1 MYERQWAAAG
11 IGESSTRTGELRK
24 ISFFLRTLRKI
35 SCCHYL
41 CIKGIGECG
50 IERREKNCPH
60 EREGERYSL
69 VVFLYARED

>member
-1 MYERQWAAAG
+1 MYERQWAVAG
-11 IGESSTRTGELRK
+11 IGESSIRTGEFRK
-24 ISFFLRTLRKI
+24 ISG
-35 SCCHYL
+35 CHYL
-41 CIKGIGECG
+41 CIIGIGEYG